1 VRVAFPLV
9 LLLAGMALIAY
20 VIVNPPTPQ
29 AALPPA
35 VAQEVD
41 SSAILDGLSS
51 VEQAIIDSRPTIAP
65 TNTPKPPKPTPTLA
79 AGAAPGCF
87 ASLSTG
93 TPCEI
98 LEATSTP
105 KPAST
110 AVPTLMPCADAR
122 ATISASESHPD
133 GLNHCVS
140 DGTDLSR
147 GGPSDYYYDMSG
159 SN

>member
-29 AALPPA
+29 VSTQPVAA
-35 VAQEVD
+35 EVD
-41 SSAILDGLSS
+41 NSAILDGLSS
-51 VEQAIIDSRPTIAP
+51 VEQAIIDDSRPTIAP

-87 ASLSTG
+87 ASISTG

-110 AVPTLMPCADAR
+110 AVPTLMVCADAR
-122 ATISASESHPD
+122 ATITASESHPD
-133 GLNHCVS
+133 GLNHCLS

-147 GGPSDYYYDMSG
+147 GRPSDYYYDMSG